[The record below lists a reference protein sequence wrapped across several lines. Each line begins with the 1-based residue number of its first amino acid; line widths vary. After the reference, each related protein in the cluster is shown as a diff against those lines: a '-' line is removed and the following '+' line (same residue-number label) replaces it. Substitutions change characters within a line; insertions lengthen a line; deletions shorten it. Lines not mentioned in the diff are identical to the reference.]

1 MDVELIHPA
10 DFFRLLKVAIAMALG
25 ALIGIEREAAK
36 KPAGLRTHMLVA
48 GAASFLVMLGNKVMI
63 EFGSLVGAEYI
74 GSDPIRIIAAVI
86 TGVSFLGAGTI
97 IRLASDH
104 EIEGLTTAASLLI
117 ASAVGIGVALSQWV
131 LAVGTTLLVLI
142 TLRILPFITTS
153 VFRLGK
159 KDKDKAK

>member
-74 GSDPIRIIAAVI
+74 GSDR
-86 TGVSFLGAGTI
+86 S
-97 IRLASDH
+97 
-104 EIEGLTTAASLLI
+104 
-117 ASAVGIGVALSQWV
+117 ALSRRHYRCQLSGGWHDHPI
-131 LAVGTTLLVLI
+131 G
-142 TLRILPFITTS
+142 F
-153 VFRLGK
+153 
-159 KDKDKAK
+159 